1 MPWEW
6 YNPGGPPASIHL
18 PGTEAGVLAQDWHAY
33 RGDEE
38 EEAAAAAAAAA
49 DEITSAPPEPQTL
62 RVSLPSCPPRS
73 ITTHEH
79 RSITPVAAAR
89 ALDTPPAATSPPG
102 HRRPPPTPPTAG
114 SVSLASPLNGWQTE
128 RPSTSSTAPGESRVA
143 GGSQTAREH
152 DRSVAH
158 IHGTP
163 RNFPASFKPGA
174 RRVMQARSPRGPM
187 TPPLPVDRFP
197 RTGAFPVFLSD
208 AVRCQCMQACVCGC
222 MVARLHG
229 GCM

>member
-79 RSITPVAAAR
+79 RSITPAAAAR

-143 GGSQTAREH
+143 GGSQTA
-152 DRSVAH
+152 
-158 IHGTP
+158 
-163 RNFPASFKPGA
+163 
-174 RRVMQARSPRGPM
+174 GP
-187 TPPLPVDRFP
+187 
-197 RTGAFPVFLSD
+197 
-208 AVRCQCMQACVCGC
+208 
-222 MVARLHG
+222 
-229 GCM
+229 